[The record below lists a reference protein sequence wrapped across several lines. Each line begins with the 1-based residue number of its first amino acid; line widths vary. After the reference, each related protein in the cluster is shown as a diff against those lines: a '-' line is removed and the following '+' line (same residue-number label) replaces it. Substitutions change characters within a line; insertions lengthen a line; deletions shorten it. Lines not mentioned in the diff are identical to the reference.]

1 MMRQWMKAGA
11 GLALVVSLAIGAA
24 PAAWVT
30 PQEAQ
35 PQKPTYSRQEYDA
48 YNAAVNEKN
57 LQQRLRLLEE
67 FVTKYPNVS
76 PELLL
81 PAYRSYVLTYNELR
95 NFPKVIEYADKMLS
109 FSTHLDAA
117 GKLEPLYLRT
127 LAYNNLPYNEKD
139 PAARE
144 QAQKARDAA
153 LQGLQAL
160 SALQKPENVTDEQF
174 AQNKKG
180 PQTLFNY
187 TAGVTAM
194 RTKNPKAAV
203 DSFKAAIVLDPNGGA
218 VTYFQLGVANLQTE
232 PPNYMDAF
240 WALARSI
247 ALKGPGEAQV
257 RNYLRNQMLR
267 YQQPTC
273 DKLLDAEM
281 NELLTLAAGSPD
293 RPASYKI
300 YSSAELDAAR
310 QGMTVL
316 SVINDLKADG
326 DKARLI
332 WLAACGLEFPDV
344 PGKII
349 EVIESPVKELARVT
363 TPETPSKDIA
373 RIVSPTT
380 ILLRLYLGATDEEI
394 QAATTPNME
403 VKVVGQPEAARLQK
417 DEGAR
422 FTGTL
427 ASYDPE
433 PFMLHWDKA
442 KVNAEDIPVEKPQ
455 PGKQPAKKAPTKRP
469 PVKKPGR

>member
-1 MMRQWMKAGA
+1 MMRTWMKAGV
-11 GLALVVSLAIGAA
+11 GLALVAALAIGSP
-24 PAAWVT
+24 PAAWAT

-35 PQKPTYSRQEYDA
+35 QPKQTYTRQEYDA

-57 LQQRLRLLEE
+57 AQQRLRLLDE
-67 FVTKYPNVS
+67 FVAKYPNVS

-95 NFPKVIEYADKMLS
+95 NFPKVMESADKMLG
-109 FSTHLDAA
+109 FSDRLDAA

-174 AQNKKG
+174 GQNKKG

-187 TAGVTAM
+187 TAGIAAM
-194 RTKNPKAAV
+194 RVRNPKAAV
-203 DSFKAAIVLDPNGGA
+203 DSFRAAIALDPNGA
-218 VTYFQLGVANLQTE
+218 VTFFQLGVAYLQME
-232 PPNYMDAF
+232 PPDYMDGF

-257 RNYLRNQMLR
+257 RSYLRNQMLR
-267 YQQPTC
+267 YQQASC

-281 NELLTLAAGSPD
+281 NELLTLAAGSAD
-293 RPASYKI
+293 RPASYRI

-316 SVINDLKADG
+316 SVINDLKAGG
-326 DKARLI
+326 DKAKLV

-344 PGKII
+344 PGKVL
-349 EVIESPVKELARVT
+349 EVTLAADSVT
-363 TPETPSKDIA
+363 LK
-373 RIVSPTT
+373 
-380 ILLRLYLGATDEEI
+380 LFLGATDEEI
-394 QAATTPNME
+394 QAATAPNME
-403 VKVVGQPEAARLQK
+403 VKVVGQPEAARLEK

-422 FTGTL
+422 FTGSL
-427 ASYDPE
+427 VSYDQE
-433 PFMLHWDKA
+433 PFMLHWEKA
-442 KVNAEDIPVEKPQ
+442 KVNPEDIPQAKVQ
-455 PGKQPAKKAPTKRP
+455 PSKQPAKKAPAKRP

>member
-1 MMRQWMKAGA
+1 MMRQWMRAGA
-11 GLALVVSLAIGAA
+11 GLVLVASLAIGAA
-24 PAAWVT
+24 PAAWAM

-35 PQKPTYSRQEYDA
+35 QQKPTYSRQEYDA

-57 LQQRLRLLEE
+57 PQQRLRLLDE

-95 NFPKVIEYADKMLS
+95 NFLKVIEYADKMLS
-109 FSTHLDAA
+109 FSTRLDAA

-139 PAARE
+139 LAARD

-160 SALQKPENVTDEQF
+160 SALPKPENVTDEQF

-267 YQQPTC
+267 YQQPSC

-281 NELLTLAAGSPD
+281 NELLTLAVGSPD
-293 RPASYKI
+293 RSASYKI

-316 SVINDLKADG
+316 SVINDLKAGG

-344 PGKII
+344 PGKIL
-349 EVIESPVKELARVT
+349 EVTPAADSVT
-363 TPETPSKDIA
+363 LK
-373 RIVSPTT
+373 
-380 ILLRLYLGATDEEI
+380 LFLGATDEEI

-442 KVNAEDIPVEKPQ
+442 RVNAEDIPVEKPQ